1 MLLDSVD
8 DITKRYDRLETMVG
22 DIHRKIPQEQY
33 AKERRLMQLHQSQA
47 EQERLKKQLD
57 EMTLQRDELQL
68 KLDMANRQ
76 DFAHARRAA
85 NEAVVELAKARE
97 THIGEKWVQT
107 SHDRILELSHSIR
120 CNLEEDGANVI
131 HRTHLFSN
139 ALYMLE
145 I

>member
-1 MLLDSVD
+1 
-8 DITKRYDRLETMVG
+8 
-22 DIHRKIPQEQY
+22 
-33 AKERRLMQLHQSQA
+33 MQLHQSQA
-47 EQERLKKQLD
+47 EQERLKEQLD
-57 EMTLQRDELQL
+57 AMTLQRDELQL

-97 THIGEKWVQT
+97 THIREKWVQT

-131 HRTHLFSN
+131 HRTHFFQT
-139 ALYMLE
+139 LYTIAQKILIRNFE
-145 I
+145 IRSRFMTRRADPESRGRM